1 MLKGHLLRWQPV
13 QRLRQLGQ
21 FHSCACDLAANGS
34 VQASKAE
41 KLLPAA
47 PGTVKEYQQ
56 HILIQTAPL
65 SSDSSAKE
73 LHSNHGCW
81 WPSVVEKH
89 PAVIEAVA
97 AAAISQGNIK
107 VTTYE
112 ESTRDTFLEAG
123 RPVCDLR
130 IYPAGVQYL
139 DLPINKVRQVTAAHM
154 DTSLP
159 DDDGDD
165 GEAENSLQ
173 LEAVQHLQQPLNGL
187 HLYVCCHGSRD
198 TRCGKLGRGLVN
210 TLDSLIQ
217 KQQLQ
222 SVVQVLKCS
231 HVGGHKYAGNVLVY
245 GAMSPCDGDWF
256 GGVNDSNAAEFLSGV
271 LDAEVGSEGGAEES
285 ALRHLWRGRMGTS
298 KQEQLDLYM
307 GRTASDEDFSDA
319 DDVQNSGREAF
330 QAAQSSY
337 IDAKHTYPNG
347 AYAVPQGFS
356 CACQS
361 TDTIHTSTARMP
373 DAFAR
378 DHTSA
383 TVDMRAE
390 STDADISSSDANI
403 GSSNADNRSSD
414 ADSSSS
420 DADTSSSSGSDS
432 GFESSD
438 DDPESVPPVQI

>member
-1 MLKGHLLRWQPV
+1 MTITKCYTHVISGASRRASSGHRMLKGHLLRWQPV

-21 FHSCACDLAANGS
+21 FHSSVCDLAANGT

-41 KLLPAA
+41 KLVPAA

-81 WPSVVEKH
+81 WPSVIEKH

-107 VTTYE
+107 VSTYE

-139 DLPINKVRQVTAAHM
+139 DLPINKVF
-154 DTSLP
+154 
-159 DDDGDD
+159 
-165 GEAENSLQ
+165 
-173 LEAVQHLQQPLNGL
+173 
-187 HLYVCCHGSRD
+187 
-198 TRCGKLGRGLVN
+198 
-210 TLDSLIQ
+210 
-217 KQQLQ
+217 
-222 SVVQVLKCS
+222 KCS

-256 GGVNDSNAAEFLSGV
+256 GGVNNSNAAEFLSGV
-271 LDAEVGSEGGAEES
+271 LDAEVGSEGGAEEPG
-285 ALRHLWRGRMGTS
+285 LRHLWRGRMGTT
-298 KQEQLDLYM
+298 KQEQLDLFV
-307 GRTASDEDFSDA
+307 GRTESDEDSSDA
-319 DDVQNSGREAF
+319 DDVQNSGREAL
-330 QAAQSSY
+330 QAAHSSH
-337 IDAKHTYPNG
+337 IDATHASVNG
-347 AYAVPQGFS
+347 AYELPQGLS

-361 TDTIHTSTARMP
+361 ADTLHTGTAHMR

-378 DHTSA
+378 DYTSA
-383 TVDMRAE
+383 TVDMLAG
-390 STDADISSSDANI
+390 
-403 GSSNADNRSSD
+403 GSS
-414 ADSSSS
+414 
-420 DADTSSSSGSDS
+420 
-432 GFESSD
+432 FESSD
-438 DDPESVPPVQI
+438 DDPDSMPPVQV